1 VPTVRTDILYHSIIS
16 LRKGACRRTMVNSS
30 STAARPSSN
39 GSQNHSQQSQLGQ
52 TWNEFIRALNSPQ
65 AFHPLTWIYRLSKD
79 ATAHVYRKTGCAAFV
94 LRYQLHKAWQPMIP
108 IFGLTLIVLIVV
120 AYFASI
126 RFLIQERWCCGKTA
140 TSTTAPAT
148 STCDSCSWL
157 LFHDFWIVYFS
168 GMMFFYYR
176 QTTFQ
181 SPGVALASTVSQ
193 STTTTTNRSWKAMD
207 CQGGLLGWD
216 PVYDEAAERKRVE
229 LYGTLPDAK
238 TLTETGV
245 ASASAAFV
253 ADLVCQ
259 PVVADSNS
267 NHRAGGVVTSKPVPS
282 PDPTYC
288 DRCKIVRPARC
299 HHCST
304 CNRCV
309 LQYDHHC
316 LWLNNCVGYNNYR
329 SFLLTIFFLMAG
341 CWYGVGLLFW
351 PFYEPLRAQVNEH
364 GWHFLYSNGTGFL
377 DLPTPMKLVQM
388 MVSAD
393 GIPVKIV
400 IDLVYPFLFGVGAV
414 LFVFLCMHIKYI
426 LNARTSLEHRIVLNK
441 TYGMLVQPGASP
453 RDANKPPPN
462 PFDQGWYRNMLQI
475 LGPNPLWILL
485 PVAVPCPPP
494 YVPKGSKDDTK
505 NR

>member
-1 VPTVRTDILYHSIIS
+1 MAS
-16 LRKGACRRTMVNSS
+16 SS
-30 STAARPSSN
+30 STAARSSLN
-39 GSQNHSQQSQLGQ
+39 GSQNHFQQSQLGQ
-52 TWNEFIRALNSPQ
+52 TWSEFIRAIHSPQ
-65 AFHPLTWIYRLSKD
+65 AFNPLTWIYRLGKD
-79 ATAHVYRKTGCAAFV
+79 ATAHVYHKTGCSAFV

-108 IFGLTLIVLIVV
+108 IFGLTMIILIVV

-140 TSTTAPAT
+140 TTTAT
-148 STCDSCSWL
+148 STCESCFWL
-157 LFHDFWIVYFS
+157 PFHDFWIIYFS

-181 SPGVALASTVSQ
+181 SPGVALASMVSQ
-193 STTTTTNRSWKAMD
+193 STTTSSPTITTTRSWKAID

-216 PVYDEAAERKRVE
+216 PVLDQAAERKRVE

-238 TLTETGV
+238 TLNEPV
-245 ASASAAFV
+245 AASAAFGASV
-253 ADLVCQ
+253 VCQ
-259 PVVADSNS
+259 PVVSDS
-267 NHRAGGVVTSKPVPS
+267 NHRASGSVVSSEPFPS

-288 DRCKIVRPARC
+288 DRCRIVRPARC

-351 PFYEPLRAQVNEH
+351 PFYEPLRAQVKEH

-377 DLPTPMKLVQM
+377 DLPSPIKLVQLIL
-388 MVSAD
+388 SKD
-393 GIPVKIV
+393 GLPVKIV
-400 IDLVYPFLFGVGAV
+400 IDLVYPFLLGVGAI
-414 LFVFLCMHIKYI
+414 LFGFLCMHVKYI
-426 LNARTSLEHRIVLNK
+426 LKARTSLEHRIVLDK
-441 TYGMLVQPGASP
+441 IYGMLVRPGAP
-453 RDANKPPPN
+453 PGDANKPPPN
-462 PFDQGWYRNMLQI
+462 PFDQGWYRNLLQN